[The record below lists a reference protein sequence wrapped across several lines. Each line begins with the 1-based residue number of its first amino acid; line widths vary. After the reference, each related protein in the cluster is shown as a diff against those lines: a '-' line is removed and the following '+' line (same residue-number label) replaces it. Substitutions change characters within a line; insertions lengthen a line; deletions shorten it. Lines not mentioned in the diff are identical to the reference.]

1 MRSRMLAF
9 AVAVV
14 VIAAGAAPLLAQGE
28 FPLKFTEARQND
40 PLIPIL
46 TTVVSAMSGKPFL
59 LKVPPKDLSAKAQY
73 FQLPIGGK
81 NVLAILDAGP
91 LPDNPP
97 EVLPLHGPW
106 KVYVDTAGMGDF
118 SSASPLTLLPM
129 KDGAEAGM
137 AAGLPTFGPV
147 SLAAPDGKSPL
158 APVRLRVYSPRH
170 LGVSQ
175 VGYMAG
181 EVKLDGQS
189 YRVAAVA
196 CNGVGGRYD
205 KTLSIPVNLTGKQPE
220 YATFAI
226 DLNQD
231 GKFGRDLMEGT
242 VETLPLLNHIHVKG
256 SYYSV
261 KMAAD
266 GSSVTLAKVEPK
278 MGTIDAGSPDVALV
292 AQSDYGI
299 HNLSGAQGKW
309 QVPAGKYQVVQV
321 SLSRADAAG
330 AKWTLSG
337 RGFDG
342 KAGDIEVRPAETL
355 AMKFGPPLVAKV
367 RVTPFAGTDQVGISY
382 AVKGQAGELYGPVAR
397 NDKQTAPPPQPELK
411 ILDESGKVLAAG
423 KFEFG

>member
-1 MRSRMLAF
+1 MRSRMPVF

-14 VIAAGAAPLLAQGE
+14 ILAAGAAPLLAQGE

-46 TTVVSAMSGKPFL
+46 TTVVSAMPGKPFD

-97 EVLPLHGPW
+97 

-137 AAGLPTFGPV
+137 AAGPPTFGPV

-189 YRVAAVA
+189 YRVAAA
-196 CNGVGGRYD
+196 CKGAGGRYD
-205 KTLSIPVNLTGKQPE
+205 KTLSIPFNMAGEKPE

-242 VETLPLLNHIHVKG
+242 VETFPLLNHIRVKG

-266 GSSVTLAKVEPK
+266 GSSVTLAV
-278 MGTIDAGSPDVALV
+278 
-292 AQSDYGI
+292 
-299 HNLSGAQGKW
+299 W
-309 QVPAGKYQVVQV
+309 
-321 SLSRADAAG
+321 
-330 AKWTLSG
+330 
-337 RGFDG
+337 
-342 KAGDIEVRPAETL
+342 
-355 AMKFGPPLVAKV
+355 
-367 RVTPFAGTDQVGISY
+367 
-382 AVKGQAGELYGPVAR
+382 
-397 NDKQTAPPPQPELK
+397 
-411 ILDESGKVLAAG
+411 
-423 KFEFG
+423 

>member
-1 MRSRMLAF
+1 MLAF

-423 KFEFG
+423 QFEFG

>member
-1 MRSRMLAF
+1 MRSRMPAF

-81 NVLAILDAGP
+81 NVLAILDTSP
-91 LPDNPP
+91 PSDNQPP
-97 EVLPLHGPW
+97 

-129 KDGAEAGM
+129 KDGAVAGM
-137 AAGLPTFGPV
+137 AAGPPTFGPV

-220 YATFAI
+220 HATFAI

-231 GKFGRDLMEGT
+231 GKFGMDFAAET
-242 VETLPLLNHIHVKG
+242 VETLPLLNNIHVKG

-278 MGTIDAGSPDVALV
+278 MGTIDAGSPDVTLV
-292 AQSDYGI
+292 AVSDYGI
-299 HNLSGAQGKW
+299 QNLSGAQGKW
-309 QVPAGKYQVVQV
+309 QIPAGKYQVVQV
-321 SLSRADAAG
+321 SLSRANAAG
-330 AKWTLSG
+330 ATWTLSG

-342 KAGDIEVRPAETL
+342 KPGDMEVRPAETL

-367 RVTPFAGTDQVGISY
+367 RVTPFAGTDHVGISY
-382 AVKGQAGELYGPVAR
+382 AVKGQAGELYMPVAR

-411 ILDESGKVLAAG
+411 ILDQSGKVLAAG